1 MTETDLD
8 TVLDDYED
16 LRSRI
21 APLVSVA
28 ALGTGAVALV
38 VLLMA
43 GGLAADRRRAE
54 LGLLRARGASLPGSA
69 GRLLAE
75 TAVVAVPAGALG
87 LAAALWAVPH
97 GRSAYAV
104 AAAGTV
110 TLLACLALPVR
121 AAARHRTAHLHTGR
135 EDVVSA
141 RPSRRRTVAELTL
154 LVRPRHARAAG
165 RAHDHRRMPLTL
177 ELALLSSLLRAVIGV
192 GAGVVAAVQARPG
205 GGSRGAVLAL
215 VGRSRAA
222 LLARADADHLCSR
235 STSLAAGVGL
245 LLRPAAPSRTS
256 STCCC
261 RRWCSVPASPRC
273 WSPDALGDADS
284 LRSDYVAPR
293 ARKASTSGN
302 IVCRHALRNT

>member
-1 MTETDLD
+1 MLGTSGNPVRYWQVSPDTTRTPAHALPELRSAVATLESGPGHGRIRDAVDPDAVTETDLD

-54 LGLLRARGASLPGSA
+54 LGLLRARGASLPGLA

-154 LVRPRHARAAG
+154 LV
-165 RAHDHRRMPLTL
+165 
-177 ELALLSSLLRAVIGV
+177 
-192 GAGVVAAVQARPG
+192 
-205 GGSRGAVLAL
+205 
-215 VGRSRAA
+215 
-222 LLARADADHLCSR
+222 
-235 STSLAAGVGL
+235 LAAGAVEA
-245 LLRPAAPSRTS
+245 LRRRGTS
-256 STCCC
+256 EGAGT
-261 RRWCSVPASPRC
+261 RGTRWSPWRPC
-273 WSPDALGDADS
+273 WS
-284 LRSDYVAPR
+284 R
-293 ARKASTSGN
+293 
-302 IVCRHALRNT
+302 